1 MIFFFKILTFLELN
15 YYLPIC
21 SLRFNKWISDEIK
34 TRRVWRNLVSIKNLY
49 EKLSGFSYSF
59 LTYAF
64 LIAAFWIWMPTFKEV
79 KNQRVSK
86 TSKAITNDSLSRQN
100 SLTECVGVWIWWD
113 NMTSEFQLSFFLL
126 FHYFI
131 NRTAGLKKT
140 RHTPFKMWWQASHL
154 LEYRFHWSE
163 LPWYQLSRSIFSLAI
178 DVWNLK
184 LAIRW
189 PCGI

>member
-1 MIFFFKILTFLELN
+1 MVEG
-15 YYLPIC
+15 
-21 SLRFNKWISDEIK
+21 RISNEIEA
-34 TRRVWRNLVSIKNLY
+34 RRVWRCLVSSKNL
-49 EKLSGFSYSF
+49 LWTTVRIFCSF
-59 LTYAF
+59 LTWVF
-64 LIAAFWIWMPTFKEV
+64 LVTPFWVWMPTFKEV

-140 RHTPFKMWWQASHL
+140 RHAPFKMWWLASHL
-154 LEYRFHWSE
+154 LEYRFHWSG
-163 LPWYQLSRSIFSLAI
+163 LPWYRLSRFIFSLAI

-184 LAIRW
+184 LVIRW
-189 PCGI
+189 PCAI